1 MVWPFGPVVCR
12 LPVQTPPAHD
22 AVPCRVTLL
31 PYGPVR
37 VMLRLQV
44 PPAQLPDPCTLDV
57 PRGPVT
63 DPVRVQALASAA
75 APMIKTVARA
85 ERAMS
90 LFISIS
96 FAWLATALLP
106 PITQA
111 KMTRPGQPS
120 IDSAYRCLSLGQRRV
135 TGCNNA
141 ASPLVTARIVDGQSA
156 E

>member
-22 AVPCRVTLL
+22 TVPCRVTLL

-44 PPAQLPDPCTLDV
+44 PLAQLPVACTLDV
-57 PRGPVT
+57 PRGPLA
-63 DPVRVQALASAA
+63 DPARVQALASAA
-75 APMIKTVARA
+75 VPMIKAAARA
-85 ERAMS
+85 ERAMN

-96 FAWLATALLP
+96 FAWLATAQLP
-106 PITQA
+106 PITPT
-111 KMTRPGQPS
+111 KMTRLGQS
-120 IDSAYRCLSLGQRRV
+120 GIDGKYRCMSFGQRRV

-141 ASPLVTARIVDGQSA
+141 ASALVTGRIVDGQSA
-156 E
+156 G

>member
-1 MVWPFGPVVCR
+1 
-12 LPVQTPPAHD
+12 
-22 AVPCRVTLL
+22 
-31 PYGPVR
+31 
-37 VMLRLQV
+37 MLRLQL

-75 APMIKTVARA
+75 VPMIKAVARA
-85 ERAMS
+85 ERAMN
-90 LFISIS
+90 LFISNS
-96 FAWLATALLP
+96 FACLATAQLP
-106 PITQA
+106 PITPT

-120 IDSAYRCLSLGQRRV
+120 IDGKYRCLSFGQRRV

-141 ASPLVTARIVDGQSA
+141 ASPLVTGHIVDGQSA

>member
-22 AVPCRVTLL
+22 TVPCRVTLL

-44 PPAQLPDPCTLDV
+44 PLAQLPVACTLDV

-75 APMIKTVARA
+75 APMIKAVARA
-85 ERAMS
+85 ERAMN
-90 LFISIS
+90 LVISIS
-96 FAWLATALLP
+96 FGLATALLP
-106 PITQA
+106 PITRT
-111 KMTRPGQPS
+111 KMTRPGQPR
-120 IDSAYRCLSLGQRRV
+120 IDGTYRCLSFGQRRV

-141 ASPLVTARIVDGQSA
+141 ASPLVTGRIVDGQSA
-156 E
+156 Q